1 MFVTLFALALESA
14 SSLNMSMVDEI
25 RHNEFVQD
33 LTRFLVRQR
42 LLFTGVL
49 GNRSNGVKP
58 RPLLHSKNLATN
70 GGTQDFVPYG
80 ILLLLD
86 VVINVKLEGILSEV
100 GSYRIS
106 SMLKA

>member
-1 MFVTLFALALESA
+1 
-14 SSLNMSMVDEI
+14 
-25 RHNEFVQD
+25 
-33 LTRFLVRQR
+33 
-42 LLFTGVL
+42 
-49 GNRSNGVKP
+49 
-58 RPLLHSKNLATN
+58 LHSKNLATN

-106 SMLKA
+106 SMLKADGWVKLFVSADIVKNLSYNSESINVQSRDGYVDNSYQLVFRSS